1 MNISE
6 KELEQRLATRL
17 MDVLIR
23 AALIF
28 MLALLCYRI
37 FAPFLSLMVWASIL
51 AGGIPYPVHR
61 ALASK
66 LGGKQ
71 GLAATL
77 LVILSLVLIV
87 GPTAVL
93 NDSLGDSVHD
103 LVTQVRDNTLE
114 GAATERERSPLA
126 GCGCK
131 NTYRMEQ
138 GVF

>member
-1 MNISE
+1 
-6 KELEQRLATRL
+6 

-37 FAPFLSLMVWASIL
+37 FAPFLTLM
-51 AGGIPYPVHR
+51 GPGIDPGRAPYPVHR

-77 LVILSLVLIV
+77 LVILAS
-87 GPTAVL
+87 
-93 NDSLGDSVHD
+93 S
-103 LVTQVRDNTLE
+103 
-114 GAATERERSPLA
+114 
-126 GCGCK
+126 
-131 NTYRMEQ
+131 
-138 GVF
+138 